1 MSGFST
7 LFRKEILRF
16 WKVVYQTVAGPV
28 ISTVLYLLIFSCAE
42 ERVEAFPG
50 VSLHQFPGPR
60 PGDDERCCRTRSPTP
75 RRR

>member
-28 ISTVLYLLIFSCAE
+28 ISTVLYLLVFSNALQG
-42 ERVEAFPG
+42 RVEAFPG
-50 VSLHQFPGPR
+50 IGYTAFLVPGLVMMAR
-60 PGDDERCCRTRSPTP
+60 
-75 RRR
+75 